1 MNFLLMHKQ
10 RRFVLILAAIGL
22 IAVFLPWVTV
32 GGVFGN
38 SLNAHGFNG
47 TGVVVFLALLA
58 VAVIAIMG
66 DQKKAEERNMWMITL
81 LAGFIALL
89 FAIIKYSQISGS
101 AFGIVS
107 AGYGLWIS
115 LIASLAVIICAWLF
129 KSPGDSL
136 QSGFDSLKRNT
147 HNISQHNQTTNTTT
161 TATTTPNRMEE
172 LEKLIELKV
181 QGKISDEEYKEMRAK
196 LM

>member
-32 GGVFGN
+32 GGIFGD
-38 SLNAHGFNG
+38 SLNANGFNG
-47 TGVVVFLALLA
+47 VGIVVFLALLA
-58 VAVIAIMG
+58 VAIIALMG

-81 LAGFIALL
+81 VAGFIALL
-89 FAIIKYSQISGS
+89 FAVIKYSQISGS

-107 AGYGLWIS
+107 PGYGLWIS
-115 LIASLAVIICAWLF
+115 LAASLAVLISAWLF
-129 KSPGDSL
+129 KNPGDTL
-136 QSGFDSLKRNT
+136 QSGFDSLKKNIP
-147 HNISQHNQTTNTTT
+147 HNSNPNQNTTT
-161 TATTTPNRMEE
+161 TTNRMAE
-172 LEKLIELKV
+172 LEKLIDLKI
-181 QGKISDEEYKEMRAK
+181 QRKITEEEYKEMKSK

>member
-10 RRFVLILAAIGL
+10 RRFILILAAIGI

-32 GGVFGN
+32 GGIFGD
-38 SLNAHGFNG
+38 SLNANGFNG
-47 TGVVVFLALLA
+47 TGIVVFLSLVA
-58 VAVIAIMG
+58 VAVIALMG

-81 LAGFIALL
+81 MAGFIALL

-107 AGYGLWIS
+107 AGYGLWIA
-115 LIASLAVIICAWLF
+115 LAASLAVIVFAWLF
-129 KSPGDSL
+129 KNPGDTL
-136 QSGFDSLKRNT
+136 QSGFDSLKKNMPHT
-147 HNISQHNQTTNTTT
+147 SHTDQITTTTNTNV
-161 TATTTPNRMEE
+161 NRMEE
-172 LEKLIELKV
+172 LEKLIELRN
-181 QGKISDEEYKEMRAK
+181 QGKITEAEYQEMKSK

>member
-32 GGVFGN
+32 GGIFGD
-38 SLNAHGFNG
+38 SLNANGFNG
-47 TGVVVFLALLA
+47 VGIVVFLALLA
-58 VAVIAIMG
+58 VAIIALMG

-89 FAIIKYSQISGS
+89 FAVIKYSQISGS

-107 AGYGLWIS
+107 PGYGLWIS
-115 LIASLAVIICAWLF
+115 LAASLAVLISAWLF
-129 KSPGDSL
+129 KNPGDTL
-136 QSGFDSLKRNT
+136 QSGFDSLKK
-147 HNISQHNQTTNTTT
+147 NIPHTSNPNQNTTT
-161 TATTTPNRMEE
+161 TTNRMAE
-172 LEKLIELKV
+172 LEKLIDLKN
-181 QGKISDEEYKEMRAK
+181 QGKITEEEYKEMKSK

>member
-32 GGVFGN
+32 GGIFGD
-38 SLNAHGFNG
+38 SLNANGFNG
-47 TGVVVFLALLA
+47 VGIVVFLALLA
-58 VAVIAIMG
+58 VAIIALMG

-89 FAIIKYSQISGS
+89 FAVIKYSQISGNS
-101 AFGIVS
+101 FGIVS
-107 AGYGLWIS
+107 PGYGLWIS
-115 LIASLAVIICAWLF
+115 LAASLAVLISAWLF
-129 KSPGDSL
+129 KNPGDTL
-136 QSGFDSLKRNT
+136 QSGFDSLKK
-147 HNISQHNQTTNTTT
+147 NIPHTSNPNQNTTT
-161 TATTTPNRMEE
+161 TTNRMAE
-172 LEKLIELKV
+172 LEKLIDLKN
-181 QGKISDEEYKEMRAK
+181 QGKITEEEYKEMKSK